1 MRWGAGQNLAAGTNF
16 VRLGTDRLSVEPG
29 QPVKIMAR
37 LVDETFRP
45 VADAD
50 VKAIIYKGDERIMV
64 KPLTYRADSHGMYET
79 EVESLSEPGV
89 YRVEL
94 AGDKVAELLAKENVA
109 RVDQKLTVTAEGNPV
124 ELGEISVDRE
134 LAAKVASLSGG
145 AVVAPGSADELIRL
159 FGAPTKVVIK
169 RRETTLW
176 DNWLLLLVAVGAGTA
191 EWVLRRKGGLV

>member
-1 MRWGAGQNLAAGTNF
+1 MR
-16 VRLGTDRLSVEPG
+16 
-29 QPVKIMAR
+29 I
-37 LVDETFRP
+37 
-45 VADAD
+45 
-50 VKAIIYKGDERIMV
+50 
-64 KPLTYRADSHGMYET
+64 
-79 EVESLSEPGV
+79 
-89 YRVEL
+89 EL
-94 AGDKVAELLAKENVA
+94 AGDKVAELLAKENVE

-159 FGAPTKVVIK
+159 FGEPTKVVIK

-176 DNWLLLLVAVGAGTA
+176 DNWLLRLVAVGAGTA

>member
-1 MRWGAGQNLAAGTNF
+1 
-16 VRLGTDRLSVEPG
+16 
-29 QPVKIMAR
+29 
-37 LVDETFRP
+37 
-45 VADAD
+45 
-50 VKAIIYKGDERIMV
+50 MV